1 MGLQTDSHYLQRG
14 RKNSGEIGND
24 NHMKTISHSLTLL
37 VALLSFGSALF
48 LALLWGS
55 SALANT
61 NQANETTDHVLL
73 VDDDQQECPNAGFTT
88 IQTAVNAAAPGD
100 TIQVCPGT
108 YNEQVEIA
116 KRLTLVGVER
126 NGKKASVVQPSNI
139 VVNTD
144 FAGIPTASIILVRNT
159 SDVTIRNI
167 TVDGI
172 NNGLVCDATFPTMD
186 GIFFR
191 NASGEIESVAIKNML
206 SPQGCAFADAIDVF
220 STGEQAQRLTIRDS
234 SLHDNDIG
242 GIICIGPGINLHV
255 LRNVIT
261 GNDRSDI
268 GQAGIQFI
276 GGASGLAEGNTVM
289 NMIDGSCPNPSDC
302 LFTSSGIG
310 AFSTEDVKIVGNI
323 VGNTNVGIFA
333 GAGGGIPS
341 NGIRVLQNQVFDT
354 DLFDGIFV
362 NGENS
367 LVKDNVITNCERAGV
382 TLRSGIHRIQ
392 KNTINEAAI
401 GLRVHT
407 EINIAG
413 NQFFNTPV
421 IQEVF
426 VPGAPAES
434 NQDSMSP
441 AVNPRS
447 VLRRGLPR

>member
-1 MGLQTDSHYLQRG
+1 
-14 RKNSGEIGND
+14 
-24 NHMKTISHSLTLL
+24 MKTISHSLTLL

-144 FAGIPTASIILVRNT
+144 FAGIPTASIILVRDT

-242 GIICIGPGINLHV
+242 GIICIGPEITLHA

-302 LFTSSGIG
+302 GFVSSGIG
-310 AFSTEDVKIVGNI
+310 AFSTENVEIVGNTI
-323 VGNTNVGIFA
+323 GRTNVGIFA
-333 GAGGGIPS
+333 GSGGGS
-341 NGIRVLQNQVFDT
+341 SKR
-354 DLFDGIFV
+354 
-362 NGENS
+362 
-367 LVKDNVITNCERAGV
+367 
-382 TLRSGIHRIQ
+382 
-392 KNTINEAAI
+392 
-401 GLRVHT
+401 
-407 EINIAG
+407 
-413 NQFFNTPV
+413 
-421 IQEVF
+421 
-426 VPGAPAES
+426 
-434 NQDSMSP
+434 
-441 AVNPRS
+441 NPCSREQS
-447 VLRRGLPR
+447 V

>member
-1 MGLQTDSHYLQRG
+1 MG
-14 RKNSGEIGND
+14 KD

-37 VALLSFGSALF
+37 VALLSFGSALV
-48 LALLWGS
+48 LTLLWGS
-55 SALANT
+55 SALADTVFVGDT
-61 NQANETTDHVLL
+61 NQANETTHHVLL

-108 YNEQVEIA
+108 YNEQVEIV

-144 FAGIPTASIILVRNT
+144 FAGIPTASIILVRDT

-220 STGEQAQRLTIRDS
+220 STGEHAQRLTIRDS

-242 GIICIGPGINLHV
+242 GIICIGPGITLHA

-268 GQAGIQFI
+268 GQAGVQFI
-276 GGASGLAEGNTVM
+276 GGASGAAEGNTVM
-289 NMIDGSCPNPSDC
+289 NMIDASCPNPTDC
-302 LFTSSGIG
+302 GFVSSGIG
-310 AFSTEDVKIVGNI
+310 AFSTENVEIVGNTI
-323 VGNTNVGIFA
+323 GNTNVGIFA
-333 GAGGGIPS
+333 GSGGDPAS
-341 NGIRVLQNQVFDT
+341 GIRVLQNTVFDSHV
-354 DLFDGIFV
+354 FHGISV
-362 NGENS
+362 TGENS
-367 LVKDNVITNCERAGV
+367 LVKDNLVTNCELAGV
-382 TLRSGIHRIQ
+382 RLRTGTHRVQ

-401 GLRVHT
+401 GLLVHT
-407 EINIAG
+407 EINPSG

-426 VPGAPAES
+426 VPGAPASS
-434 NQDSMSP
+434 NQDSLSP

>member
-1 MGLQTDSHYLQRG
+1 
-14 RKNSGEIGND
+14 
-24 NHMKTISHSLTLL
+24 MKTISHSLTLL

-55 SALANT
+55 SALADTVFVGDT
-61 NQANETTDHVLL
+61 NQANETTHHVLL
-73 VDDDQQECPNAGFTT
+73 VDDDQQECPNAGFTA

-144 FAGIPTASIILVRNT
+144 FAGIPTASIILVRDT

-206 SPQGCAFADAIDVF
+206 SPQGCAYADAIDVF

-242 GIICIGPGINLHV
+242 GIICIGPGLNLHV

-276 GGASGLAEGNTVM
+276 GGASGVAEGNTVM
-289 NMIDGSCPNPSDC
+289 NMIDASCPTLPIVGSCHLVSVPS
-302 LFTSSGIG
+302 
-310 AFSTEDVKIVGNI
+310 
-323 VGNTNVGIFA
+323 
-333 GAGGGIPS
+333 
-341 NGIRVLQNQVFDT
+341 Q
-354 DLFDGIFV
+354 
-362 NGENS
+362 
-367 LVKDNVITNCERAGV
+367 
-382 TLRSGIHRIQ
+382 
-392 KNTINEAAI
+392 
-401 GLRVHT
+401 
-407 EINIAG
+407 
-413 NQFFNTPV
+413 
-421 IQEVF
+421 
-426 VPGAPAES
+426 
-434 NQDSMSP
+434 
-441 AVNPRS
+441 
-447 VLRRGLPR
+447 RRT

>member
-1 MGLQTDSHYLQRG
+1 
-14 RKNSGEIGND
+14 
-24 NHMKTISHSLTLL
+24 MKTISRSLTPL

-61 NQANETTDHVLL
+61 NQANETTHHVLL

-139 VVNTD
+139 VINTD
-144 FAGIPTASIILVRNT
+144 FAGIPTASIILVRDT

-234 SLHDNDIG
+234 CLHDNDIG
-242 GIICIGPGINLHV
+242 GIICIGPGLNLHV
-255 LRNVIT
+255 LSNVVT
-261 GNDRSDI
+261 GNDRTDI

-276 GGASGLAEGNTVM
+276 GGASGVIEGNTVT
-289 NMIDGSCPNPSDC
+289 NMIDGSCPTLEDC
-302 LFTSSGIG
+302 PFVSSGIG
-310 AFSTEDVKIVGNI
+310 AFSTENVRI
-323 VGNTNVGIFA
+323 VGNTIGRTNTGIFA
-333 GAGGGIPS
+333 GSGGDPA
-341 NGIRVLQNQVFDT
+341 NGIRVLENRVSDIDVFH
-354 DLFDGIFV
+354 GISV
-362 NGENS
+362 TGENS
-367 LVKDNVITNCERAGV
+367 LVKDNLITNCELAGV
-382 TLRSGIHRIQ
+382 RLRTGTHRVQ
-392 KNTINEAAI
+392 NNTINEAAI
-401 GLRVHT
+401 GLLVHT
-407 EINIAG
+407 EINPSG

-426 VPGAPAES
+426 VPGAPAAS
-434 NQDSMSP
+434 NQDSLSP
-441 AVNPRS
+441 AVNPGS

>member
-1 MGLQTDSHYLQRG
+1 
-14 RKNSGEIGND
+14 
-24 NHMKTISHSLTLL
+24 MKTISHSLTLL

-55 SALANT
+55 SALADTVFVGDT
-61 NQANETTDHVLL
+61 NQANETTHHVLL

-144 FAGIPTASIILVRNT
+144 FAGIPTASIILVRDT

-242 GIICIGPGINLHV
+242 GIICIGPGLNLHV

-289 NMIDGSCPNPSDC
+289 NMIDASCPEPLPIVGSCHPVSVPSRPRTWK
-302 LFTSSGIG
+302 LSATLSARPMWGSLQGQE
-310 AFSTEDVKIVGNI
+310 AVSHQTESVCSR
-323 VGNTNVGIFA
+323 TT
-333 GAGGGIPS
+333 
-341 NGIRVLQNQVFDT
+341 VFDT
-354 DLFDGIFV
+354 DVFDGIFV

-434 NQDSMSP
+434 KQDSLSP